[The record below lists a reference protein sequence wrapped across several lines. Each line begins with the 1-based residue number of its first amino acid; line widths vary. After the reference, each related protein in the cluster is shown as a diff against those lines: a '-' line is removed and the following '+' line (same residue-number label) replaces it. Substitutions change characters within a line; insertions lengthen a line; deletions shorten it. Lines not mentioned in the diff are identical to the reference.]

1 MVKDLIVIHFSTFMA
16 PFFGGRSSSPSC
28 GLCRALARL
37 YCFGKVGPREI
48 TESKTG
54 FSTTTTTMCQLM
66 YQLCDISCCSRDLLK
81 LIYYS
86 KYRTSF
92 LQIRYSTPRRYL
104 LNLIEIKCSIFQ
116 RHSDW
121 AFLERKYSFTSR
133 YLEKL

>member
-54 FSTTTTTMCQLM
+54 FSTTTTMCQLM
-66 YQLCDISCCSRDLLK
+66 YSMIFPAALRDPLK

-121 AFLERKYSFTSR
+121 AFPERKYSF
-133 YLEKL
+133 YL

>member
-54 FSTTTTTMCQLM
+54 FSTTTTTTMCQLM
-66 YQLCDISCCSRDLLK
+66 YSVIFPAALRDPLK

-86 KYRTSF
+86 KYRICF
-92 LQIRYSTPRRYL
+92 LPNKKQTYL
-104 LNLIEIKCSIFQ
+104 I
-116 RHSDW
+116 
-121 AFLERKYSFTSR
+121 
-133 YLEKL
+133 